1 MYIMEAYPL
10 YDYIQINKSSSV
22 STTAEELKGI
32 YTFNIPNGFYQ
43 SNQRSSVSTI
53 EASIGRIRIID
64 GAPAGTIHNVNCCLV
79 SPTPANANTV
89 GNNYF
94 LPPTLFQ
101 VEPSSGGDQFSR
113 RIGRNHQQE
122 NPAYQISARPSQIK
136 VMMVLD
142 GLGTNQNIAGSK
154 IADFI
159 ITLKFVYYD
168 PIKTTIGLGNQ
179 YTPTLI

>member
-1 MYIMEAYPL
+1 MEAYPL

-43 SNQRSSVSTI
+43 SNQRSSVSTV
-53 EASIGRIRIID
+53 EAIIGRIRLAD
-64 GAPAGTIHNVNCCLV
+64 NALTIVHNVNCCLV
-79 SPTPANANTV
+79 SPTASNANTV
-89 GNNYF
+89 GNNAI

-101 VEPSSGGDQFSR
+101 VEPSQGGPGGAFR
-113 RIGRNHQQE
+113 RVGRNHQQE

-136 VMMVLD
+136 IMMVLD
-142 GLGTNQNIAGSK
+142 GLGTNQNVAGNLLV
-154 IADFI
+154 DFI
-159 ITLKFVYYD
+159 ITFKFVYYD
-168 PIKTTIGLGNQ
+168 PIKTTVGLGNQ

>member
-1 MYIMEAYPL
+1 MEAYPL

-22 STTAEELKGI
+22 STAADELKGI

-43 SNQRSSVSTI
+43 SNQRSTVSTI
-53 EASIGRIRIID
+53 EASIGRIRLAT
-64 GAPAGTIHNVNCCLV
+64 GSGVVHNINCCLMY
-79 SPTPANANTV
+79 PTAANANTV

-101 VEPSSGGDQFSR
+101 VEPSQEGDQFSR
-113 RIGRNHQQE
+113 RIGRNHQEE
-122 NPAYQISARPSQIK
+122 NPAYQITARPSQIK
-136 VMMVLD
+136 IMLVLD
-142 GLGTNQNIAGSK
+142 GLGTNQNIAGNK

-168 PIKTTIGLGNQ
+168 PIKTSINLGNQ
-179 YTPTLI
+179 YTPILP

>member
-1 MYIMEAYPL
+1 MEAYPL

-22 STTAEELKGI
+22 STSADELNGI

-53 EASIGRIRIID
+53 EASIGRIRTVD
-64 GAPAGTIHNVNCCLV
+64 DTVTPIHNINCCLV
-79 SPTPANANTV
+79 SPTPINANTV
-89 GNNYF
+89 GNNAI

-101 VEPSSGGDQFSR
+101 VEPSQGGNTHLAR

-142 GLGTNQNIAGSK
+142 GLGSNQNIVGNLL
-154 IADFI
+154 ADFV

-168 PIKTTIGLGNQ
+168 PIKTTLGLGNQ
-179 YTPTLI
+179 YTPTIP

>member
-1 MYIMEAYPL
+1 MEAYPL

-22 STTAEELKGI
+22 STSADELNGI

-53 EASIGRIRIID
+53 EASIGRIRTVD
-64 GAPAGTIHNVNCCLV
+64 DTVTPIHNINCCLV
-79 SPTPANANTV
+79 SPTPINANTV
-89 GNNYF
+89 GNNAI

-101 VEPSSGGDQFSR
+101 VE
-113 RIGRNHQQE
+113 
-122 NPAYQISARPSQIK
+122 

-142 GLGTNQNIAGSK
+142 GLGSNQNIVGNLL
-154 IADFI
+154 ADFV

-168 PIKTTIGLGNQ
+168 PIKTTLGLGNQ

>member
-1 MYIMEAYPL
+1 MEAYPL

-22 STTAEELKGI
+22 STAAEQLKGI

-43 SNQRSSVSTI
+43 SNQRSSVSTV
-53 EASIGRIRIID
+53 EATIGRIRIAD
-64 GAPAGTIHNVNCCLV
+64 NATDTIHNVNCCLV
-79 SPTPANANTV
+79 SPTAANANTV
-89 GNNYF
+89 GNNAI

-101 VEPSSGGDQFSR
+101 VEPSQGGPSATSR
-113 RIGRNHQQE
+113 RVGRNHQEE

-136 VMMVLD
+136 IMLVLD
-142 GLGTNQNIAGSK
+142 GLGTNQNVAGNLFV
-154 IADFI
+154 DFI